1 MRVARVSCVS
11 GRLPGFSYTGRH
23 RYFVT
28 CTTRDRL
35 RLFES
40 DAVVAIARDE
50 LLRTAD
56 DYGFAVVAYSFMPD
70 HVHALVRGT
79 GVGSNFRLFTAAFRG
94 RSSRNGAR
102 TCSLRLWQRGY
113 HERVLRDHDPTERV
127 VAYIVSNPVRA
138 GFVTDPMTYRFS
150 WAEGWPAKVSQPS

>member
-1 MRVARVSCVS
+1 M
-11 GRLPGFSYTGRH
+11 
-23 RYFVT
+23 
-28 CTTRDRL
+28 
-35 RLFES
+35 
-40 DAVVAIARDE
+40 ARDE

-79 GVGSNFRLFTAAFRG
+79 GAGSNFRLFMAAFRG
-94 RSSRNGAR
+94 RSSRHCAR
-102 TCSLRLWQRGY
+102 TCSLPLWQRGY